1 MGLSRHKSVLTASLV
16 ALITALSSFVDVLS
30 SFQVLTVGD
39 RGLGNLLVDSLTV
52 VLSLSLFPLALLI
65 VEDDEEEC

>member
-1 MGLSRHKSVLTASLV
+1 M

-39 RGLGNLLVDSLTV
+39 RGLGNLLVDSLHHVTV
-52 VLSLSLFPLALLI
+52 VLSLSSFPLALLI
-65 VEDDEEEC
+65 VEDDEEECCAEGGLIIVR